1 MELQN
6 GFAKSHHCFLARQWV
21 GHVVLRDPWA
31 TYPIQ
36 RLAGLLQRGD
46 TEFMSLTGFFA
57 PDVIRFAMY
66 LVIAFVLIKYSRMLA
81 WLVCRDL
88 LETRPTPASLE
99 EASTPTDK

>member
-1 MELQN
+1 MDLLKVTIVFLRVN
-6 GFAKSHHCFLARQWV
+6 GWLMLFYAIH
-21 GHVVLRDPWA
+21 GA

-66 LVIAFVLIKYSRMLA
+66 LVAAFVLIKYSRILA
-81 WLVCRDL
+81 WLLCRDL
-88 LETRPTPASLE
+88 LESRP
-99 EASTPTDK
+99 STAPTADNV